1 MDRRTLL
8 FGLPAA
14 LAACTTNPVTDP
26 QQDLVD
32 RARASTESLRFE
44 ANLGPELDRLIPQ
57 ARGVIIVPS
66 FFRAA
71 IIVGGQGGSGVL
83 MARGGAGWVGPVFLN
98 LGSGSVGLQ
107 AGVQQAEVL
116 LLVMNDGTLG
126 RLTSTTVRAGADL
139 SIAIGTAGAGL
150 SGGVTPNLSG
160 DIIAYARTA
169 GLFGGI
175 ALEGMVISPNED
187 WNATYHGAGMT
198 AREITGRGALAPGAA
213 RLARQLDPKV

>member
-1 MDRRTLL
+1 MDRRTLIA
-8 FGLPAA
+8 GLPLA
-14 LAACTTNPVTDP
+14 LAACTTNPVTNP

-32 RARASTESLRFE
+32 RARASAESLRFE
-44 ANLGPELDRLIPQ
+44 ANMGAELDRLIPR

-83 MARGGAGWVGPVFLN
+83 MARGASGWTGPVFLN

-107 AGVQQAEVL
+107 AGVQQAEVM

-139 SIAIGTAGAGL
+139 SIALGTAGAGM
-150 SGGVTPNLSG
+150 SGGTTPNLSG

-175 ALEGMVISPNED
+175 ALEGMVISPQEE

-198 AREITGRGALAPGAA
+198 ARDIVARGVLAPGAQ
-213 RLARQLDPKV
+213 RLARQLDPRV